1 MMEMQQIGTG
11 SVIQNNNPQIEP
23 LQHSVNKYSRHERR
37 KATFAIR
44 NKTNGKFLK
53 RTQKR
58 DKITYSDV
66 DISEASF
73 WKYKIME
80 YLVGEVLVHSP
91 NMDIEVRLV
100 YRKNKQIQFK

>member
-1 MMEMQQIGTG
+1 MTETQQIGTG
-11 SVIQNNNPQIEP
+11 SVIQNNNPQIEA
-23 LQHSVNKYSRHERR
+23 LKYSVNRYNRHERR

-53 RTQKR
+53 RTQKG

-80 YLVGEVLVHSP
+80 YLFSEVLVHAP
-91 NMDIEVRLV
+91 NMDIDYKLV
-100 YRKNKQIQFK
+100 YKKNKQIQFK